1 MSAPFFGPPVELA
14 DDSALNADGI
24 VRTVMCAVLVV
35 ILYWCTALLGEA
47 NFERPA
53 AAPATPAALDIQQ
66 STDWISVGLALI
78 VVVAVAANYVR
89 VQSSRPVNPGGAHN
103 RLQGDARKPAQDA
116 VRAHNS
122 IGTSASQKAI
132 YRPGGSRA
140 CFDAVEADDG
150 ERLARLLMRPEE
162 HGIDWVNSIGRS
174 ALTQAC
180 VRKRPI
186 LASMLLDAGA
196 CCARGDASG
205 RRALDWARMWSHA
218 GCSAHEQ
225 SFMSKV
231 LRELEVRDRCA
242 LARRRWRVSARAVDA
257 VSALWVRV
265 KETRYAPG
273 GAGYVA
279 AQLSFEEAAR
289 VGGL

>member
-1 MSAPFFGPPVELA
+1 
-14 DDSALNADGI
+14 
-24 VRTVMCAVLVV
+24 MCAVLVV

-53 AAPATPAALDIQQ
+53 AAPATPAASDIQQ
-66 STDWISVGLALI
+66 STDWISVALALI

-122 IGTSASQKAI
+122 IDASASQKAI

-174 ALTQAC
+174 ALTQASC
-180 VRKRPI
+180 VSSLSWR
-186 LASMLLDAGA
+186 A
-196 CCARGDASG
+196 CC
-205 RRALDWARMWSHA
+205 WT
-218 GCSAHEQ
+218 Q
-225 SFMSKV
+225 
-231 LRELEVRDRCA
+231 A
-242 LARRRWRVSARAVDA
+242 LAAPVVTPL
-257 VSALWVRV
+257 VGALWTGLECGR
-265 KETRYAPG
+265 TRAAAPTSS
-273 GAGYVA
+273 
-279 AQLSFEEAAR
+279 LS
-289 VGGL
+289 